1 MLRSFARAVLAG
13 VAGVA
18 VLAGVAEVAI
28 LALRGGE
35 PPDMTES
42 PDEAARPAG
51 IEDNQVGGGESG
63 GTG

>member
-1 MLRSFARAVLAG
+1 MLRSFARAESEGVAVFAILAG

-18 VLAGVAEVAI
+18 I
-28 LALRGGE
+28 LASRGGE

-42 PDEAARPAG
+42 PDEAARPSG
-51 IEDNQVGGGESG
+51 IEDNQVGGGDSG